1 MAIMEHVK
9 ELALKLLYSCG
20 CTEETYEGVPVD
32 NILADLNIGYPDGY
46 EGIGNQ
52 ELAEAIYAIS
62 TTDRGWAK
70 MRKLEIEGN
79 AAHYGYTDLY
89 DGIRSV
95 LEGALTSGEPF
106 DSGWLSSKKEIGS
119 WNMQR
124 NLRNGEIVVS
134 VHSEM
139 DEGRDLVY
147 DALPEGVEFTDAEYE
162 QAQDLFSELWGT
174 SETESSETVPG
185 DSTLDD
191 ILKVVNR
198 LADGNDG
205 YLHDQFETMKGV
217 VSDIIALRGTV

>member
-1 MAIMEHVK
+1 MMDHVK
-9 ELALKLLYSCG
+9 ELARKLLYSCG

-32 NILADLNIGYPDGY
+32 TILADLNGGYPDGY

-62 TTDRGWAK
+62 TTDRGWAP
-70 MRKLEIEGN
+70 MRKLEIEGD
-79 AAHYGYTDLY
+79 AAHCGYTDLY
-89 DGIRSV
+89 DHVQTV
-95 LEGALTSGEPF
+95 LEEALTSGEPF

-124 NLRNGEIVVS
+124 KLRNGKIVVS

-147 DALPEGVEFTDAEYE
+147 VALPEGVEFTDEEYE

-174 SETESSETVPG
+174 SEAKSSETVPG
-185 DSTLDD
+185 NSTLDD

-198 LADGNDG
+198 LANWNSAF
-205 YLHDQFETMKGV
+205 LHDNFETMKGV
-217 VSDIIALRGTV
+217 VSNIIATRDSV